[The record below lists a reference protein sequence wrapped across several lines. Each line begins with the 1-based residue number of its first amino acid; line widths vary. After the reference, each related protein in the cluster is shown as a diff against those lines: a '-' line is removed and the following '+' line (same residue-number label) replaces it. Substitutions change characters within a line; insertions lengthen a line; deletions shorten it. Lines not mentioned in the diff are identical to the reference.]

1 MAEGVT
7 EPPPDMWW
15 IVEFNSGIK
24 ARNYSGGIGPI
35 FLIEY
40 DKNQSE
46 KWHREASDAGR
57 FKHPNTA
64 MGIRSVWIAVDDVAK
79 ESKSLDSVGFRI
91 AKGKR
96 INGIGGDG
104 PQTDA
109 GRGVIRVLQP
119 SDPKGK
125 VASFLADRGEGI
137 MGITIEVS
145 SLQKARDI
153 IEQAT
158 KQKFAPYQGVH
169 GNSILVPP
177 SLTRGVWLELFQ
189 K

>member
-1 MAEGVT
+1 
-7 EPPPDMWW
+7 MWW

-24 ARNYSGGIGPI
+24 ARDYSGGIGPM

-57 FKHPNTA
+57 LKHPNTA

-79 ESKSLDSVGFRI
+79 ESKSLDSAGFRL

-104 PQTDA
+104 PQADA
-109 GRGVIRVLQP
+109 GRGVIRLLQS

-125 VASFLADRGEGI
+125 VAVFLADRSEGI

-145 SLQKARDI
+145 SLQKARGI

-158 KQKFAPYQGVH
+158 KQKFAPYQGVY

-177 SLTRGVWLELFQ
+177 NLTRGVWLELFQ